1 MAVDVRER
9 PRPGQRAPPPAQRSG
24 LQRRV
29 TWTAYGFLLPN
40 LIGFLIFT
48 FLPVLAAL
56 LISFSHWDL
65 LRPPEW
71 AGVANYQRLVGDP
84 TFHRVLRNT
93 FVYVLGTVPAQMVLA
108 LLVAMALNQRIP
120 GRLVFRAAYFMPVVA
135 STVAVALV
143 WRWIF
148 HADFG
153 LLNSALFMLGVDDP
167 PAWLQSTRWALPAII
182 IMSIWQQIGFSMV
195 LFLAGLQSVPAHLY
209 EAAKIDGASSW
220 DRFVHITIPMLSS
233 TTFFVLVIS
242 IINSFQVFDQAFIM
256 TEGGPANATNTLVF
270 NIYRYAFQFFQMG
283 YAAAMA
289 WVLFAII
296 FVVTVA
302 QFRYQRQWV
311 HYD

>member
-1 MAVDVRER
+1 MAAPSTPATRQR
-9 PRPGQRAPPPAQRSG
+9 PRG
-24 LQRRV
+24 RRV
-29 TWTAYGFLLPN
+29 RSSTWAAYGFLLPN
-40 LIGFLIFT
+40 LLGFLTFT
-48 FLPVLAAL
+48 FLPVVAAL
-56 LISFSHWDL
+56 LISFTSWDL
-65 LRPPEW
+65 LQPPEW
-71 AGVANYQRLVGDP
+71 VGLANYRRLVGDT
-84 TFHRVLRNT
+84 TFHVVLRNT
-93 FVYVLGTVPAQMVLA
+93 VLYVLGTVPVQMGLA
-108 LLVAMALNQRIP
+108 LLVAMALNRRIP
-120 GRLVFRAAYFMPVVA
+120 GTLFFRTAFFMPVVA

-153 LLNSALFMLGVDDP
+153 LLNAGLYMIGIDDP
-167 PAWLQSTRWALPAII
+167 PNWLASTRWALPAVI
-182 IMSIWQQIGFSMV
+182 IMSIWQQVGYSMV
-195 LFLAGLQSVPAHLY
+195 LFLAGLQGVPAHLY
-209 EAAKIDGASSW
+209 EAAKIDGANAGH
-220 DRFVHITIPMLSS
+220 RFWFITVPMLSS

-283 YAAAMA
+283 YASAMA

-302 QFRYQRQWV
+302 QFRYQRRWV

>member
-1 MAVDVRER
+1 M
-9 PRPGQRAPPPAQRSG
+9 
-24 LQRRV
+24 
-29 TWTAYGFLLPN
+29 WTAWGFLLPN
-40 LIGFLIFT
+40 LIGFMVFT

-56 LISFSHWDL
+56 LISFTNWDL
-65 LRPPEW
+65 LRPATW
-71 AGVANYQRLVGDP
+71 VGIDNYVRLSQDP
-84 TFHRVLRNT
+84 LFHRVLRNT
-93 FVYVLGTVPAQMVLA
+93 VVYVLGTVPVQMILA
-108 LLVAMALNQRIP
+108 LLIALALNQRIP
-120 GRLVFRAAYFMPVVA
+120 GQTFFRTAYFMPVVA

-153 LLNSALFMLGVDDP
+153 LLNSFLFMIGVTNP
-167 PAWLQSTRWALPAII
+167 PNWLSSTRWALPAII

-195 LFLAGLQSVPAHLY
+195 LFLAGLQGVPVTLH
-209 EAAKIDGASSW
+209 EAAKIDGASSLQ
-220 DRFVHITIPMLSS
+220 RFWFITIPMLSS

-296 FVVTVA
+296 FVVTLV
-302 QFRYQRQWV
+302 QFRYQKQWV
-311 HYD
+311 YYE

>member
-1 MAVDVRER
+1 VAVDVQRS
-9 PRPGQRAPPPAQRSG
+9 QRARTPHGRSRR
-24 LQRRV
+24 LQRRT

-40 LIGFLIFT
+40 LLGFLVFT
-48 FLPVLAAL
+48 FFPVLAAL

-71 AGVANYQRLVGDP
+71 AGLANYQRLAEDT

-120 GRLVFRAAYFMPVVA
+120 GRLFFRAAYFMPVVA

-153 LLNSALFMLGVDDP
+153 LLNSALYMIGVDDP
-167 PAWLQSTRWALPAII
+167 PSWLQSTRWALPAII

-195 LFLAGLQSVPAHLY
+195 LFLAGLQAVPPHLY

-220 DRFVHITIPMLSS
+220 HRFVHITIPMLSS

-242 IINSFQVFDQAFIM
+242 IINSFQVFDQAFVM

-296 FVVTVA
+296 FVVTVV

>member
-1 MAVDVRER
+1 MAVDVSRSSTSSGR
-9 PRPGQRAPPPAQRSG
+9 HDRHRAS
-24 LQRRV
+24 RRRA
-29 TWTAYGFLLPN
+29 TLTAYGFLLPN
-40 LIGFLIFT
+40 LLGFLAFT

-56 LISFSHWDL
+56 LISFTDWDL
-65 LRPPEW
+65 LRPPQW
-71 AGVANYQRLVGDP
+71 VGLANYERLIEDA

-93 FVYVLGTVPAQMVLA
+93 FVYVLGTVPVQMALA

-120 GRLVFRAAYFMPVVA
+120 GRLFFRASYFMPVVA

-153 LLNSALFMLGVDDP
+153 LLNSALYLIGIDDP
-167 PAWLQSTRWALPAII
+167 PNWLQSTRWALPAII
-182 IMSIWQQIGFSMV
+182 IMSIWQQVGFSMV
-195 LFLAGLQSVPAHLY
+195 LFLAGLQAVPAHLY
-209 EAAKIDGASSW
+209 DAAKIDGANGW
-220 DRFVHITIPMLSS
+220 HRFVHITIPMLSS

-283 YAAAMA
+283 YATAMA

-296 FVVTVA
+296 FVVTIV

>member
-1 MAVDVRER
+1 VAVDVK
-9 PRPGQRAPPPAQRSG
+9 RAGDAPQGHSRR
-24 LQRRV
+24 LQRR
-29 TWTAYGFLLPN
+29 TTLTAYGFLLPN
-40 LIGFLIFT
+40 LLGFLIFT
-48 FLPVLAAL
+48 FFPVLAAL

-71 AGVANYQRLVGDP
+71 AGLANYQRLVEDT

-120 GRLVFRAAYFMPVVA
+120 GRLFFRAAYFMPVVA

-153 LLNSALFMLGVDDP
+153 LLNSALYMIGVDDP
-167 PAWLQSTRWALPAII
+167 PNWLQSTRWALPAII

-195 LFLAGLQSVPAHLY
+195 LFLAGLQAVPPHLY

-220 DRFVHITIPMLSS
+220 HRFVHITIPMLSS

-256 TEGGPANATNTLVF
+256 TEGGPANATNTLGVQHLPL
-270 NIYRYAFQFFQMG
+270 RLPVLPDGLRVRHGLGAVRHHLRG
-283 YAAAMA
+283 DRGPVPLPAAVGA
-289 WVLFAII
+289 L
-296 FVVTVA
+296 
-302 QFRYQRQWV
+302 
-311 HYD
+311 

>member
-1 MAVDVRER
+1 MAVHA
-9 PRPGQRAPPPAQRSG
+9 PRAPKGSNRSG
-24 LQRRV
+24 LARRQA
-29 TWTAYGFLLPN
+29 WTAYGFLLPN
-40 LIGFLIFT
+40 LIGFAVFT
-48 FLPVLAAL
+48 FLPVIAAL
-56 LISFSHWDL
+56 LISFTSWDL
-65 LRPPEW
+65 LRPAQWVGLE
-71 AGVANYQRLVGDP
+71 NYQRLTTDP
-84 TFHRVLRNT
+84 IFHRVLRNT
-93 FVYVLGTVPAQMVLA
+93 VYYVIGTVPIQMLLA
-108 LLVAMALNQRIP
+108 LLVAMALNRRIP
-120 GRLVFRAAYFMPVVA
+120 GTLFFRTAFFMPVVA

-153 LLNSALFMLGVDDP
+153 LLNSFLYMIGATDP
-167 PAWLQSTRWALPAII
+167 PNWLSSTRWAMPAII

-195 LFLAGLQSVPAHLY
+195 LFLAGLQGVPVHLY

-220 DRFVHITIPMLSS
+220 QRFIYITVPLLSS

-242 IINSFQVFDQAFIM
+242 VINSFQVFDQAFIM

-296 FVVTVA
+296 FVVTVI

>member
-1 MAVDVRER
+1 MAVTSTPTTDKTPAR
-9 PRPGQRAPPPAQRSG
+9 RAGR
-24 LQRRV
+24 LRRGEV
-29 TWTAYGFLLPN
+29 WAAYGFLLPN
-40 LIGFLIFT
+40 LAGFLVFT
-48 FLPVLAAL
+48 FLPVFAAL
-56 LISFSHWDL
+56 LISFTNWDL
-65 LRPPEW
+65 LQPPAW
-71 AGVANYQRLVGDP
+71 VGVENYLRLSRDP
-84 TFHRVLRNT
+84 LFHRVLQNT
-93 FVYVLGTVPAQMVLA
+93 ALYVLGTVPIQMTIALA
-108 LLVAMALNQRIP
+108 VAMALNQRIP
-120 GRLVFRAAYFMPVVA
+120 GQLFFRTAYFMPVVA

-153 LLNSALFMLGVDDP
+153 LLNSFLYTIGIDNP
-167 PAWLQSTRWALPAII
+167 PNWLSSTRWALPAII

-195 LFLAGLQSVPAHLY
+195 LFLAGLQSVPPQLY
-209 EAAKIDGASSW
+209 EAAKIDGAGPW
-220 DRFVHITIPMLSS
+220 QRFVAITIPMLSS

-256 TEGGPANATNTLVF
+256 TEGGPANATNTIVF

-296 FVVTVA
+296 FAVTLV
-302 QFRYQRQWV
+302 QFRYQKGWV

>member
-1 MAVDVRER
+1 MAV
-9 PRPGQRAPPPAQRSG
+9 QAPSAPKGANRSS
-24 LQRRV
+24 LARRQA
-29 TWTAYGFLLPN
+29 WTAYGFLLPN
-40 LIGFLIFT
+40 LIGFAAFT
-48 FLPVLAAL
+48 FIPVIAAL
-56 LISFSHWDL
+56 LISFTSWDL
-65 LRPPEW
+65 LRPAQW
-71 AGVANYQRLVGDP
+71 VGLDNYQRLSTDP
-84 TFHRVLRNT
+84 IFHRVLRNT
-93 FVYVLGTVPAQMVLA
+93 VYYVLATVPIQMVLA
-108 LLVAMALNQRIP
+108 LLVAMALNRSIP
-120 GRLVFRAAYFMPVVA
+120 GTLFFRTAFFMPVVA

-153 LLNSALFMLGVDDP
+153 LLNSFLYLIGATDP
-167 PAWLQSTRWALPAII
+167 PNWLSSTRWALPAII

-195 LFLAGLQSVPAHLY
+195 LFLAGLQGVPVHLY
-209 EAAKIDGASSW
+209 EAAKIDGATPW
-220 DRFVHITIPMLSS
+220 HRFIYITVPLLSS

-242 IINSFQVFDQAFIM
+242 VINSFQVFDQAFIM
-256 TEGGPANATNTLVF
+256 TEGGPANATNTIVF

-296 FVVTVA
+296 FVVTVI

>member
-1 MAVDVRER
+1 VAVDVNRSR
-9 PRPGQRAPPPAQRSG
+9 GPDAARSG
-24 LQRRV
+24 RLQRRT

-40 LIGFLIFT
+40 LLGFLIFT

-56 LISFSHWDL
+56 LISFTDWDL
-65 LRPPEW
+65 LRPPSGW
-71 AGVANYQRLVGDP
+71 GSP
-84 TFHRVLRNT
+84 TT
-93 FVYVLGTVPAQMVLA
+93 SGSSATPPSTGAAQHESCTCSA
-108 LLVAMALNQRIP
+108 PCRPRWCWRCSWRWPSTSASP
-120 GRLVFRAAYFMPVVA
+120 GRLFFRAAYFMPVVA

-153 LLNSALFMLGVDDP
+153 LLNSALYMIGVDDP
-167 PAWLQSTRWALPAII
+167 PSWLQSTRWALPAII

-195 LFLAGLQSVPAHLY
+195 LFLAGLQSVPRTCTRPPRSTAPGWH
-209 EAAKIDGASSW
+209 
-220 DRFVHITIPMLSS
+220 RFVHITIPMLSS

-296 FVVTVA
+296 FVVTVV

>member
-1 MAVDVRER
+1 MSNNAKSTRR
-9 PRPGQRAPPPAQRSG
+9 LKGG
-24 LQRRV
+24 LQRR
-29 TWTAYGFLLPN
+29 TTLAAYGFLLPN
-40 LIGFLIFT
+40 LLGFLTFT
-48 FLPVLAAL
+48 FLPVVAAL
-56 LISFSHWDL
+56 LISFTNWDL

-71 AGVANYQRLVGDP
+71 IGLRNYVRLTQDP
-84 TFHRVLRNT
+84 LFHRVLLNT
-93 FVYVLGTVPAQMVLA
+93 TLYVLGTVPVQMAIA
-108 LLVAMALNQRIP
+108 LLVAMALNERIP
-120 GRLVFRAAYFMPVVA
+120 GRLLFRTAFFMPVVA

-153 LLNSALFMLGVDDP
+153 LLNSALFMIGIDDP
-167 PAWLQSTRWALPAII
+167 PNWLSSTRWALPAII

-195 LFLAGLQSVPAHLY
+195 LFLAGLQSVPTQLY
-209 EAAKIDGASSW
+209 EAAKIDGANSVQ
-220 DRFVHITIPMLSS
+220 RFWHITLPMLSS

-296 FVVTVA
+296 FVVTLV
-302 QFRYQRQWV
+302 QFRYQKRWV

>member
-1 MAVDVRER
+1 VTASANGDS
-9 PRPGQRAPPPAQRSG
+9 GLRAPRRRSG
-24 LQRRV
+24 RLQRRT
-29 TWTAYGFLLPN
+29 TWAAYGFLLPN
-40 LIGFLIFT
+40 LVGFLVFT

-56 LISFSHWDL
+56 LISFTNWDL

-71 AGVANYQRLVGDP
+71 VGLANYERLVADT

-93 FVYVLGTVPAQMVLA
+93 TVYVLGTVPIQMAIA
-108 LLVAMALNQRIP
+108 LLVAMALNQRLP
-120 GRLVFRAAYFMPVVA
+120 GRTLFRAAYFMPVVA

-153 LLNSALFMLGVDDP
+153 LLNSALFMIGVDDP
-167 PAWLQSTRWALPAII
+167 PNWLSSTRWALPAII
-182 IMSIWQQIGFSMV
+182 IMSIWQQVGFSMV
-195 LFLAGLQSVPAHLY
+195 LFLAGLQSVPQHLY
-209 EAAKIDGASSW
+209 EAATIDGASQW
-220 DRFVHITIPMLSS
+220 DRFLHITIPMLSS

-242 IINSFQVFDQAFIM
+242 VINSFQVFDQAFIM
-256 TEGGPANATNTLVF
+256 TEGGPANATNTIVF

-289 WVLFAII
+289 WVLFGII
-296 FVVTVA
+296 FVVTVL

>member
-1 MAVDVRER
+1 M
-9 PRPGQRAPPPAQRSG
+9 
-24 LQRRV
+24 
-29 TWTAYGFLLPN
+29 WTAWGFLLPN
-40 LIGFLIFT
+40 LMGFMVFT

-56 LISFSHWDL
+56 LISFTNWDL
-65 LRPPEW
+65 LRPATW
-71 AGVANYQRLVGDP
+71 VGIDNYVRLSQDP
-84 TFHRVLRNT
+84 LFHRVLRNT
-93 FVYVLGTVPAQMVLA
+93 VVYVLGTVPVQMILA
-108 LLVAMALNQRIP
+108 LLIALALNQRIP
-120 GRLVFRAAYFMPVVA
+120 GQTFFRTAYFMPVVA

-153 LLNSALFMLGVDDP
+153 LLNSFLFMIGVTNP
-167 PAWLQSTRWALPAII
+167 PNWLSSTRWALPAII

-195 LFLAGLQSVPAHLY
+195 LFLAGLQGVPVTLH
-209 EAAKIDGASSW
+209 EAAKIDGASSLQ
-220 DRFVHITIPMLSS
+220 RFWFITIPMLSS

-296 FVVTVA
+296 FVVTLI
-302 QFRYQRQWV
+302 QFRYQKQWV
-311 HYD
+311 YYE